1 MGIVNKVTNLVA
13 LQSGRRPA
21 TLGIILNSL
30 STKTEVKIITYN
42 PLTSKYNVVFSGFAY
57 NIYQV
62 ARDYLDAYS
71 SIRGAATCIHSDIG
85 EEVNHDKK
93 IVEAFFHTIIFS
105 VK

>member
-57 NIYQV
+57 SIYR
-62 ARDYLDAYS
+62 AASDYLDVPIVTVRARD
-71 SIRGAATCIHSDIG
+71 SIIYI
-85 EEVNHDKK
+85 
-93 IVEAFFHTIIFS
+93 TI
-105 VK
+105 

>member
-57 NIYQV
+57 NIYKT
-62 ARDYLDAYS
+62 ASDYLD
-71 SIRGAATCIHSDIG
+71 
-85 EEVNHDKK
+85 VP
-93 IVEAFFHTIIFS
+93 IVTVRARDSVIYITI
-105 VK
+105 

>member
-62 ARDYLDAYS
+62 ARDYLDVPIVTVRARD
-71 SIRGAATCIHSDIG
+71 SIIYI
-85 EEVNHDKK
+85 
-93 IVEAFFHTIIFS
+93 TI
-105 VK
+105 

>member
-57 NIYQV
+57 NVYKA
-62 ARDYLDAYS
+62 ARDYLEVPIVTVRARD
-71 SIRGAATCIHSDIG
+71 SIIYI
-85 EEVNHDKK
+85 
-93 IVEAFFHTIIFS
+93 TI
-105 VK
+105 

>member
-57 NIYQV
+57 SIYKAASYYLYV
-62 ARDYLDAYS
+62 HIFTFRPRD
-71 SIRGAATCIHSDIG
+71 SIIYI
-85 EEVNHDKK
+85 
-93 IVEAFFHTIIFS
+93 TI
-105 VK
+105 

>member
-13 LQSGRRPA
+13 LQSGQRPA

-57 NIYQV
+57 NVYK
-62 ARDYLDAYS
+62 AASDYLDVPIVTVRARD
-71 SIRGAATCIHSDIG
+71 SIIYI
-85 EEVNHDKK
+85 
-93 IVEAFFHTIIFS
+93 TI
-105 VK
+105 

>member
-57 NIYQV
+57 NIYK
-62 ARDYLDAYS
+62 AASDYLDVPIVTVRARD
-71 SIRGAATCIHSDIG
+71 SIIYI
-85 EEVNHDKK
+85 
-93 IVEAFFHTIIFS
+93 TI
-105 VK
+105 

>member
-57 NIYQV
+57 NVYK
-62 ARDYLDAYS
+62 AASDYLDVPIVTVRARD
-71 SIRGAATCIHSDIG
+71 SIIYI
-85 EEVNHDKK
+85 
-93 IVEAFFHTIIFS
+93 TI
-105 VK
+105 